1 MDKHELTELL
11 NDVAAGKVT
20 AGDAALKL
28 KMQPFLEI
36 SDYAKVD
43 MHRGVRQG
51 VPEVIFGAGKTK
63 EHILGIAQA
72 MLKNGQETVLVTRL
86 SEEAAEYVGSAL
98 PLDYNKLSQTGVIGT
113 KPALRRWGM
122 RSSGFTTW
130 ACPEYT
136 GSCRISI

>member
-43 MHRGVRQG
+43 MHRGRAY
-51 VPEVIFGAGKTK
+51 P
-63 EHILGIAQA
+63 
-72 MLKNGQETVLVTRL
+72 R
-86 SEEAAEYVGSAL
+86 
-98 PLDYNKLSQTGVIGT
+98 
-113 KPALRRWGM
+113 
-122 RSSGFTTW
+122 
-130 ACPEYT
+130 
-136 GSCRISI
+136 